1 MRKTETTTSYHH
13 GVYGATRNQPATHQH
28 QPDMG
33 MHAEATTP
41 ALALDIQ
48 AVSKRF
54 GKEAKPRRFWDS
66 NTQDTPTAPVTLAV
80 DTVGLQV
87 RRGEIFGLLGANG
100 SGKSTLIRLVST
112 LLEPDAGSIHVFGY
126 DIAQHPRAV
135 QRMINR
141 VSVEASFFKKLSALE
156 NLLYAARLYDLSAGE
171 ARQQAIA
178 ILRQLGL
185 SEKRLYEPLEH
196 MSRGMQQKV
205 AIARGLLTAP
215 VLLLLDEPTT
225 GLDPRS
231 KQDVQRFVLKMRR
244 DHATTVF
251 LTTHDMD
258 EADRL
263 CDRIAIIDKGRIVA
277 LDTPAALKQ
286 QVGAQQGT
294 NGATTMEAVFLALTG
309 RSIEDDFDPDE
320 PAPATA
326 GDTLPASAISAM
338 EE

>member
-1 MRKTETTTSYHH
+1 MHSSIEEID
-13 GVYGATRNQPATHQH
+13 HQS
-28 QPDMG
+28 PLTD
-33 MHAEATTP
+33 EREI
-41 ALALDIQ
+41 ALEIVD
-48 AVSKRF
+48 AVKRF
-54 GKEAKPRRFWDS
+54 GKEDSQKKPFWKLGAQ
-66 NTQDTPTAPVTLAV
+66 NAARTTLAV
-80 DTVGLQV
+80 DHMNITV

-112 LLEPDAGSIHVFGY
+112 LLLPDSGTIRVFGY
-126 DIAQHPRAV
+126 DV
-135 QRMINR
+135 QRNERIVRRMINR

-156 NLLYAARLYDLSAGE
+156 NLMYAARLYDLPAAA
-171 ARQQAIA
+171 ARQQAIF
-178 ILRQLGL
+178 ILRKLGL

-231 KQDVQRFVLKMRR
+231 KQDVQRFILRMRR
-244 DHATTVF
+244 EHDTTVF

-263 CDRIAIIDKGRIVA
+263 CDRIAIIHDGRIVA
-277 LDTPAALKQ
+277 LDTPSGLKQ
-286 QVGAQQGT
+286 TIGAQIGR
-294 NGATTMEAVFLALTG
+294 NSSTTMEDVFLTLTG
-309 RSIEDDFDPDE
+309 KSLDDDFE
-320 PAPATA
+320 V
-326 GDTLPASAISAM
+326 